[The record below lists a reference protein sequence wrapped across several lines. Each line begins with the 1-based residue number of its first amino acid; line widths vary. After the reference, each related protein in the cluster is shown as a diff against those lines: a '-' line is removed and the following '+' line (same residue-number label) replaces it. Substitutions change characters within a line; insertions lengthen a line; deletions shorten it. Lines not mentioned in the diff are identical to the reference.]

1 MKASARIKE
10 KRANRFSPP
19 DLFTDSEQ
27 CSFAV
32 HPCTAHYRIFALQK
46 CAAVL
51 QRYDTVI
58 DNLKAE
64 ADGEL
69 PEVFGG
75 QGNRSKSA
83 VHVCGRRSLYGTGW
97 CKISIQIRPCLP
109 KKIVKFFVSLLH
121 LFCKYCITTERV
133 VFARKRVL

>member
-10 KRANRFSPP
+10 KRAKRFSPP

-83 VHVCGRRSLYGTGW
+83 VHVCGRRFCMERGGVKSSLRFGRV
-97 CKISIQIRPCLP
+97 CR
-109 KKIVKFFVSLLH
+109 KKS
-121 LFCKYCITTERV
+121 
-133 VFARKRVL
+133 

>member
-10 KRANRFSPP
+10 KRLGRFSSP

-51 QRYDTVI
+51 RRYDTVI

-64 ADGEL
+64 ADGEM
-69 PEVFGG
+69 PEVFGEPKIG
-75 QGNRSKSA
+75 QRAPFTSVGGVFVWDGA
-83 VHVCGRRSLYGTGW
+83 V
-97 CKISIQIRPCLP
+97 
-109 KKIVKFFVSLLH
+109 
-121 LFCKYCITTERV
+121 
-133 VFARKRVL
+133 